1 MLKILLVLAS
11 SQGLISLMRFGRN
24 ILIARLIGVEDFG
37 IASTFALLMSLVE
50 MLSDIGLARLVI
62 QDRNGDAPD
71 FVAAIHGLVLLRGAG
86 LSLIVF
92 LLADPIAALLGQPGL
107 GAAYRVIAVI
117 PVLRALNNLD
127 SARQQRS
134 MRFGLMIKISL
145 SSMIV
150 SLMAIGPLYLWLGDY
165 RVMLGVI
172 VIESLASMAASHLLA
187 ERSYRL
193 GWSRAVTSRALSF
206 GWPILLGGVA
216 GFATLQGERL
226 IVANQLTATDLGLFS
241 AALTLALAPTIVVQ
255 SIVNRMFLPVLARH
269 QDDED
274 AFRHKAE
281 LSLES
286 LLVTGLTLMLT
297 YVLVGPV
304 LLPIVYGA
312 DFAAG
317 APLVAILGIA
327 YTLRMVRASPTS
339 ISMAKGHTINLLL
352 ANILRFASFPAAFL
366 IAVQGGGLVAIA
378 MTGIAGEALALIAAY
393 ALIAIREGMAPVLA
407 RRAALYGIAGALAL
421 LLIAISVGIVSGPAP
436 ALAAVVLWLLAL
448 TRCQR
453 FLRYL
458 GGEVQRL
465 RLRRP

>member
-1 MLKILLVLAS
+1 MLKILLLLAS

-50 MLSDIGLARLVI
+50 MLSDIGMSRLVI
-62 QDRNGDAPD
+62 QDRDGNDPD
-71 FVAAIHGLVLLRGAG
+71 FVAAIHGLMLLRGAG

-107 GAAYRVIAVI
+107 GAAYRVMAVI

-127 SARQQRS
+127 TARQQRS
-134 MRFGLMIKISL
+134 MRFGLMIKTSL
-145 SSMIV
+145 SGMVI

-172 VIESLASMAASHLLA
+172 VIEALAWTGTSHLLA
-187 ERSYRL
+187 ERRYRL
-193 GWSRAVTSRALSF
+193 GWSRAVTGRALSF
-206 GWPILLGGVA
+206 GWPILLGGMA

-241 AALTLALAPTIVVQ
+241 AALTLAMAPTLVVQ
-255 SIVNRMFLPVLARH
+255 RIVSRMFLPVLARH

-274 AFRHKAE
+274 AFRQKAE

-286 LLVTGLTLMLT
+286 LLVTGLTLMLA
-297 YVLVGPV
+297 YVLMGPF
-304 LLPIVYGA
+304 LLPLVYGA
-312 DFAAG
+312 EFAAG
-317 APLVAILGIA
+317 APLVAILGIT
-327 YTLRMVRASPTS
+327 YTLRMVRASPSS
-339 ISMAKGHTINLLL
+339 ISIAKGHTINLLL

-366 IAVQGGGLVAIA
+366 VAVQGGGLVAIA
-378 MTGIAGEALALIAAY
+378 MTGIAGEAIALIAAY

-407 RRAALYGIAGALAL
+407 RRAALYGISSALAL
-421 LLIAISVGIVSGPAP
+421 LLIAMSVEIVDGAAP
-436 ALAAVVLWLLAL
+436 ALAAMVLWLIAL

-453 FLRYL
+453 FFKYL
-458 GGEVQRL
+458 GSEVYKL
-465 RLRRP
+465 RLRQP